1 MSEQTTPDGA
11 ESPIIVERQGRVGHI
26 RLNRPKALNALN
38 EATMRA
44 VVAAVQ
50 AQGRIPSL
58 YVNSFN
64 LPARSVYQRIGFTE
78 VGTFATVLVD

>member
-1 MSEQTTPDGA
+1 MSEQTTPDGT

-50 AQGRIPSL
+50 ELDTDPE
-58 YVNSFN
+58 
-64 LPARSVYQRIGFTE
+64 IGAILLS
-78 VGTFATVLVD
+78 GSPKAFAAGADIK

>member
-38 EATMRA
+38 EATT
-44 VVAAVQ
+44 VSYTHLTLPTK
-50 AQGRIPSL
+50 RI
-58 YVNSFN
+58 V
-64 LPARSVYQRIGFTE
+64 
-78 VGTFATVLVD
+78 

>member
-50 AQGRIPSL
+50 ELDTDPEIGAILLSGSCLLYTSPS
-58 YVNSFN
+58 
-64 LPARSVYQRIGFTE
+64 PR
-78 VGTFATVLVD
+78 D

>member
-38 EATMRA
+38 
-44 VVAAVQ
+44 
-50 AQGRIPSL
+50 
-58 YVNSFN
+58 
-64 LPARSVYQRIGFTE
+64 
-78 VGTFATVLVD
+78 